1 MTAERIYVTNIR
13 THIGDPAIPRVC
25 DGDGDPYYAIDGAP
39 GYDGLFF
46 GTFNERAALQPLA
59 SDHPDAR
66 TFMGATQNWYAV
78 MRRAALRNDRCADA
92 LDALNAVGHL
102 RMVTRNA

>member
-25 DGDGDPYYAIDGAP
+25 DGDPYYAIDGAP

-46 GTFNERAALQPLA
+46 GALDERAALQPLP
-59 SDHPDAR
+59 SDDNRAR
-66 TFMGATQNWYAV
+66 TFMGATQNWHIV
-78 MRRAALRNDRCADA
+78 LRRAA
-92 LDALNAVGHL
+92 V
-102 RMVTRNA
+102 RNA